1 MRRVIALLLIGALIG
16 VFTWRTLEI
25 RHLRRELRQL
35 ESEKAQIQKEIES
48 LSERLRAISD
58 LKLVEYFARKEL
70 GMVKPGEELYIL
82 IEDGESER

>member
-1 MRRVIALLLIGALIG
+1 MKRVIALLLIGALIW
-16 VFTWRTLEI
+16 VFTSRTLEI

-48 LSERLRAISD
+48 LSERLRAIHD

-82 IEDGESER
+82 IEDGEQEQ

>member
-1 MRRVIALLLIGALIG
+1 MRRVVALLFIGALIG

-35 ESEKAQIQKEIES
+35 ESEKALIHKEIES
-48 LSERLRAISD
+48 LSERLQAISD